1 MLNIL
6 NSSTISSELLNGAK
20 AADQNAW
27 RMILAQFNPKISV
40 WLARAGVENR
50 DIPDIAQEVWR
61 SVLVSIQNFKR
72 ENADDTFCG
81 WLRTITNRRVAD
93 YFEAKKQNPAQFSL
107 TCDPV
112 LVAASA
118 SDILSISDSIQVALL
133 KECMDQVENE
143 VQQLTWLVFQMHV
156 MEEQSVKDVAKTLQ
170 IEEHTVYTS
179 KSRVLRRLRELM
191 NLREMKLNEPG
202 N

>member
-50 DIPDIAQEVWR
+50 DIPDIAQDVWR

-81 WLRTITNRRVAD
+81 WLRIITNRRVAD
-93 YFEAKKQNPAQFSL
+93 YFEAKKQNPAQLSL
-107 TCDPV
+107 AFEPVMPADP
-112 LVAASA
+112 A
-118 SDILSISDSIQVALL
+118 SDILSLTNSRQVALL
-133 KECMDQVENE
+133 KECMDQVQNE